1 MMRVSKQRLLSP
13 FVCCLTALVPGSNTS
28 YGNSLGKAP
37 LIPVK
42 LVFGHLIRAN

>member
-1 MMRVSKQRLLSP
+1 MMHVSKQRLYSLSCVASRP
-13 FVCCLTALVPGSNTS
+13 YVLVPSSNTS

-42 LVFGHLIRAN
+42 LVLWVFN